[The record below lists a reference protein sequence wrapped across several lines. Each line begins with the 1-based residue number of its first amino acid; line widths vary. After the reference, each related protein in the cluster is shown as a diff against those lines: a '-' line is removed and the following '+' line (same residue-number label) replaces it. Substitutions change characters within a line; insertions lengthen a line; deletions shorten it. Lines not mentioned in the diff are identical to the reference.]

1 MEWSHWGLRCGKCGL
16 SVLTWWSHCVPPW
29 LCLYWLKEQLS
40 LVPPESLPLE
50 GAVHIFKTAKKSK
63 TEPIALSNMIMNV
76 PIVRLRR
83 KEITK
88 YVTNPYLWKNCQV
101 EVSNLIYF
109 IHLKIKNSSWMLLI
123 VNYLRNANQNFNEV
137 PPQTGQ
143 NGHQLKLFK

>member
-1 MEWSHWGLRCGKCGL
+1 MH
-16 SVLTWWSHCVPPW
+16 VF
-29 LCLYWLKEQLS
+29 
-40 LVPPESLPLE
+40 
-50 GAVHIFKTAKKSK
+50 ITAERWI
-63 TEPIALSNMIMNV
+63 TELIALSNMIMDV

-123 VNYLRNANQNFNEV
+123 VNYLRNANQNFDEV

-143 NGHQLKLFK
+143 NGHHLKLSK